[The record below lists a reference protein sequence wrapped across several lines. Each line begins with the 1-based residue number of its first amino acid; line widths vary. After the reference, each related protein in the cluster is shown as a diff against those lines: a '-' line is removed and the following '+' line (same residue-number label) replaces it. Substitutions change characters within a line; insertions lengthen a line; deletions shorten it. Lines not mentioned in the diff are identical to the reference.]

1 MQPLYIQNIDLASL
15 SGKYMPFKICS
26 AADSIVEGQISG
38 SFLID
43 NVWHI
48 YTKNNAARNDLLK
61 HGMFEIDQQKV
72 ELYDVHPAI
81 SNSCPSEK
89 IVFRNVPPSIHNNT
103 LLQFLDDQP
112 GVIIKSKVVSGKI
125 RNERNELT
133 NYYSGER
140 IVYVKGDFSPV
151 LPMYTDIGTHKIR
164 VWHSAQYDACKRC
177 RHIDHGYLETDKCN
191 AYLHDDDVIAFR
203 SPNYVLCNFYEAKFF
218 VYNSYFTSVEQAY
231 QWRKMKHIGQEAYA
245 LEISK
250 SKTPGRAKQI
260 ANRVPGNLLK
270 DWHVIKCDVMREL
283 LIAKV
288 EQCSKFRSTLL
299 KTEGKR
305 LIEATNDMY
314 WASGLP
320 PYLSTTT
327 KPECFPG
334 KNWLGRI
341 LEDIRDELRQST
353 SSSSM
358 DTSDSTNTLI
368 GEASRSTTDQP
379 PVSTTAQPPVSTN
392 AQPPVS
398 TTAQPPVSTP
408 AQSPVSTTA
417 QLPVS
422 TTSQPPVST
431 TAQPPVSTTAQPPV
445 STPAQSPVSTTAQ
458 PPVSTPAQSLVSTTA
473 QPPVSTT
480 ALPTVVTT
488 AQPPVSTTAQ
498 PPVSTTAQSLVST
511 TAQLPVSTT
520 AQPPVSTTALPTVV
534 TTAQPPVLATA
545 QPPVSTTAQPTVV
558 TTAQP
563 SVLTTAQPPVSTT
576 ALPTVVTTAQLP
588 VLATAQP
595 PVSTTAQPTV
605 VTTAQPSVL
614 TTAQPPVTTTDQ
626 PPVSTT
632 ELLLVLTTAQP
643 PVSTTALTPMST
655 TGQPPVQY
663 TVLPSVPTAAQSL
676 MLAPDSPPVQST
688 TPPPVSTSDS
698 PLVSTADSPIV
709 CTTDV
714 SSAPT
719 LIHSTM
725 NTISPVA
732 IDSTETVI
740 NPELVIPP
748 PFVPSNVNIE
758 SPTRTEKQLKIIE
771 NDIELIPKLLLE
783 VNKTRQKERRKA
795 RSLLRDPN
803 RARSSS
809 VRSNVDMKPIDSY
822 FVRKR
827 KASGIATSPTSPD
840 HEPADKIVKCFN
852 EGELSYDIGSP
863 PLSRTASEPALLDM
877 ENVAAP
883 SDVSAMVDTS
893 DVASAEIED
902 VAVS

>member
-218 VYNSYFTSVEQAY
+218 VYNSYFPSVEQAY

-379 PVSTTAQPPVSTN
+379 PVLTTAQPPVSTN

-480 ALPTVVTT
+480 ALPTVV
-488 AQPPVSTTAQ
+488 TTAQ

-725 NTISPVA
+725 NTMSPVA

>member
-48 YTKNNAARNDLLK
+48 YTKNNATRNDLLK

-103 LLQFLDDQP
+103 FLQFLDDQP

>member
-1 MQPLYIQNIDLASL
+1 
-15 SGKYMPFKICS
+15 MPFKICS

-576 ALPTVVTTAQLP
+576 ALPTVVTTAQPP

-632 ELLLVLTTAQP
+632 ELPLVLTTAQP

-852 EGELSYDIGSP
+852 EGELSHDIGSP

>member
-379 PVSTTAQPPVSTN
+379 PVSTSAQPPVSTT

-445 STPAQSPVSTTAQ
+445 STPAQS
-458 PPVSTPAQSLVSTTA
+458 LVSTTA

-480 ALPTVVTT
+480 ALPTVV
-488 AQPPVSTTAQ
+488 TTAQ

-563 SVLTTAQPPVSTT
+563 SVLTA
-576 ALPTVVTTAQLP
+576 
-588 VLATAQP
+588 
-595 PVSTTAQPTV
+595 
-605 VTTAQPSVL
+605 
-614 TTAQPPVTTTDQ
+614 AQPPVTTTDQ
-626 PPVSTT
+626 PPASTT
-632 ELLLVLTTAQP
+632 AQPLVLTTAQP

-655 TGQPPVQY
+655 TGQPPVQS

-748 PFVPSNVNIE
+748 PFVPSYVNIE

-893 DVASAEIED
+893 DVASADIED

>member
-422 TTSQPPVST
+422 ITSQPPVST

-732 IDSTETVI
+732 IDSSETVI

>member
-89 IVFRNVPPSIHNNT
+89 IVFRNIPPSIHNNT

-379 PVSTTAQPPVSTN
+379 PVSTTAQPPVST
-392 AQPPVS
+392 
-398 TTAQPPVSTP
+398 TAQPPVSTP

-576 ALPTVVTTAQLP
+576 ALPTVVTTAQPP

-595 PVSTTAQPTV
+595 PVS
-605 VTTAQPSVL
+605 TTAQPSVL

-632 ELLLVLTTAQP
+632 ELPLVLTTAQP

>member
-1 MQPLYIQNIDLASL
+1 MQSLYIQNIDLASL

-48 YTKNNAARNDLLK
+48 YTKNIAARNDLLK
-61 HGMFEIDQQKV
+61 HGMFEVDQQKV

-103 LLQFLDDQP
+103 LLQFLNDQP

-191 AYLHDDDVIAFR
+191 AYLHDDDVIVFR

-218 VYNSYFTSVEQAY
+218 VYNSHFTSVEQAY
-231 QWRKMKHIGQEAYA
+231 QWRKMKLIGQEAYA

-288 EQCSKFRSTLL
+288 EQCSKFRTTLL

-368 GEASRSTTDQP
+368 EEASRSTTDQP
-379 PVSTTAQPPVSTN
+379 PVSTTAQPPVSI
-392 AQPPVS
+392 
-398 TTAQPPVSTP
+398 TAQPPVSTP
-408 AQSPVSTTA
+408 AQSPVSIIA
-417 QLPVS
+417 QL
-422 TTSQPPVST
+422 PVST
-431 TAQPPVSTTAQPPV
+431 TAQPPVSTTAQPPRV
-445 STPAQSPVSTTAQ
+445 DHCSASRVDPCSAPRVDHCSAPRVDPCSVTCVDHCSTPRVDHCSTPRVDHCSTPCVDHCSAHRGDHCSAPRVGHCSPPRVDNCSAHRGDHCSAIRVDYCSTT
-458 PPVSTPAQSLVSTTA
+458 SDDHRS
-473 QPPVSTT
+473 
-480 ALPTVVTT
+480 
-488 AQPPVSTTAQ
+488 
-498 PPVSTTAQSLVST
+498 
-511 TAQLPVSTT
+511 
-520 AQPPVSTTALPTVV
+520 
-534 TTAQPPVLATA
+534 AT
-545 QPPVSTTAQPTVV
+545 
-558 TTAQP
+558 
-563 SVLTTAQPPVSTT
+563 
-576 ALPTVVTTAQLP
+576 
-588 VLATAQP
+588 
-595 PVSTTAQPTV
+595 
-605 VTTAQPSVL
+605 
-614 TTAQPPVTTTDQ
+614 
-626 PPVSTT
+626 
-632 ELLLVLTTAQP
+632 
-643 PVSTTALTPMST
+643 
-655 TGQPPVQY
+655 
-663 TVLPSVPTAAQSL
+663 
-676 MLAPDSPPVQST
+676 
-688 TPPPVSTSDS
+688 
-698 PLVSTADSPIV
+698 
-709 CTTDV
+709 C
-714 SSAPT
+714 
-719 LIHSTM
+719 
-725 NTISPVA
+725 
-732 IDSTETVI
+732 
-740 NPELVIPP
+740 
-748 PFVPSNVNIE
+748 
-758 SPTRTEKQLKIIE
+758 
-771 NDIELIPKLLLE
+771 
-783 VNKTRQKERRKA
+783 
-795 RSLLRDPN
+795 
-803 RARSSS
+803 
-809 VRSNVDMKPIDSY
+809 VD
-822 FVRKR
+822 
-827 KASGIATSPTSPD
+827 
-840 HEPADKIVKCFN
+840 N
-852 EGELSYDIGSP
+852 
-863 PLSRTASEPALLDM
+863 
-877 ENVAAP
+877 
-883 SDVSAMVDTS
+883 
-893 DVASAEIED
+893 
-902 VAVS
+902 

>member
-26 AADSIVEGQISG
+26 SADSIVEGQISG

-379 PVSTTAQPPVSTN
+379 PVSTTAQPPVSTTAQPPVSTT

-445 STPAQSPVSTTAQ
+445 STPAQSPMSTTAQ

-480 ALPTVVTT
+480 ALPTVV
-488 AQPPVSTTAQ
+488 TTAQ

-563 SVLTTAQPPVSTT
+563 SVLTTAQPPV
-576 ALPTVVTTAQLP
+576 
-588 VLATAQP
+588 
-595 PVSTTAQPTV
+595 
-605 VTTAQPSVL
+605 
-614 TTAQPPVTTTDQ
+614 TTTDQ

-632 ELLLVLTTAQP
+632 ELPLVLTTAQP

-655 TGQPPVQY
+655 TGQPPVQS

-725 NTISPVA
+725 NTTSPVA

>member
-140 IVYVKGDFSPV
+140 IVYVRGDFSPV

-408 AQSPVSTTA
+408 AQSPVSTPAQSLVSTTA
-417 QLPVS
+417 QPPVS
-422 TTSQPPVST
+422 TTALPTVVTTAQPPVSTTAQSPVST
-431 TAQPPVSTTAQPPV
+431 TAQPPVSTT
-445 STPAQSPVSTTAQ
+445 AQSPVSTTAQ

-480 ALPTVVTT
+480 ALPTVVTTAQPPVSTT

-545 QPPVSTTAQPTVV
+545 QPPVSTTAQ
-558 TTAQP
+558 
-563 SVLTTAQPPVSTT
+563 S
-576 ALPTVVTTAQLP
+576 
-588 VLATAQP
+588 
-595 PVSTTAQPTV
+595 TV

-632 ELLLVLTTAQP
+632 ELPLVLTTAQP

-655 TGQPPVQY
+655 TGQPPVQS

-748 PFVPSNVNIE
+748 PFVPSTVNIE

>member
-422 TTSQPPVST
+422 TT
-431 TAQPPVSTTAQPPV
+431 AQPPVSTTAQPPV

-488 AQPPVSTTAQ
+488 AQPLVSTTAQ

-563 SVLTTAQPPVSTT
+563 SVLTIAQPPVSTT
-576 ALPTVVTTAQLP
+576 ALPTVVTTAQPP

-632 ELLLVLTTAQP
+632 ELPLVLTTAQP

>member
-112 GVIIKSKVVSGKI
+112 GVIIKSKVVSVKI

-203 SPNYVLCNFYEAKFF
+203 LPNYVLCNFYEAKFF
-218 VYNSYFTSVEQAY
+218 VYNSYFTSIEQAY

-358 DTSDSTNTLI
+358 DTSDPTNTLI

-379 PVSTTAQPPVSTN
+379 PVSTTAQPPVSTT

-563 SVLTTAQPPVSTT
+563 SVLTTAQPPV
-576 ALPTVVTTAQLP
+576 
-588 VLATAQP
+588 
-595 PVSTTAQPTV
+595 
-605 VTTAQPSVL
+605 
-614 TTAQPPVTTTDQ
+614 TTTDQ

-632 ELLLVLTTAQP
+632 ELPLVLTTAQP

-655 TGQPPVQY
+655 TGQPPVQS

-688 TPPPVSTSDS
+688 TLPPVSTSDS

-877 ENVAAP
+877 ENVEAP
-883 SDVSAMVDTS
+883 SDVSAIVDTS

>member
-327 KPECFPG
+327 KPDCFPG

-473 QPPVSTT
+473 QPPVATT

-498 PPVSTTAQSLVST
+498 PPVSTTA
-511 TAQLPVSTT
+511 
-520 AQPPVSTTALPTVV
+520 LPTVV
-534 TTAQPPVLATA
+534 TTAQPTVLATA
-545 QPPVSTTAQPTVV
+545 QSPVSTTAQPTV
-558 TTAQP
+558 
-563 SVLTTAQPPVSTT
+563 L
-576 ALPTVVTTAQLP
+576 
-588 VLATAQP
+588 
-595 PVSTTAQPTV
+595 
-605 VTTAQPSVL
+605 TTAQPSVL

-632 ELLLVLTTAQP
+632 ELPLVLTTAQP
-643 PVSTTALTPMST
+643 PVSTT
-655 TGQPPVQY
+655 GQPPVQS

-698 PLVSTADSPIV
+698 PLVSTADSAIV

-883 SDVSAMVDTS
+883 SDVSAMIDTS

>member
-392 AQPPVS
+392 AQPLVSTNAQPPVS

-498 PPVSTTAQSLVST
+498 PPVSTTAQPLVST

-563 SVLTTAQPPVSTT
+563 SVLTTAQPPV
-576 ALPTVVTTAQLP
+576 
-588 VLATAQP
+588 
-595 PVSTTAQPTV
+595 
-605 VTTAQPSVL
+605 
-614 TTAQPPVTTTDQ
+614 TTTDQ

-632 ELLLVLTTAQP
+632 ELPLVLTTAQP
-643 PVSTTALTPMST
+643 PVSTT
-655 TGQPPVQY
+655 GQPPVQS

-877 ENVAAP
+877 ENVAAL
-883 SDVSAMVDTS
+883 SDVSAMIDTS

>member
-81 SNSCPSEK
+81 SNSCPSEN
-89 IVFRNVPPSIHNNT
+89 VFRNVPPSIHNNT

-177 RHIDHGYLETDKCN
+177 RHIDHGYLETDKCY

-245 LEISK
+245 FEISK

-408 AQSPVSTTA
+408 AQSPVLTTA

-534 TTAQPPVLATA
+534 TTAQP
-545 QPPVSTTAQPTVV
+545 S
-558 TTAQP
+558 
-563 SVLTTAQPPVSTT
+563 
-576 ALPTVVTTAQLP
+576 

-632 ELLLVLTTAQP
+632 ELPLVLTTAQP

-655 TGQPPVQY
+655 TGQPPVQS

-902 VAVS
+902 VACHSNH